1 MLRARPVFVST
12 GVKEGRAAK
21 VSTHSSKS
29 YPLSSLFP
37 LFFSPYLSSP
47 HLVDLFLS
55 EPEQGNLESSE
66 VSFGTDLSQEKMEV
80 ALKLQ
85 PSSATTDDNTLRRSN
100 SAPLISGLGDNSQ
113 VFQADTLGTRR
124 NSAFL
129 AQRCPLVLSSPSQAS
144 VSCLDQNKQEE
155 GMDLANK
162 ETMYEWE
169 VQTAIQL
176 NQSWKES
183 LNLKSSKPHQQ

>member
-100 SAPLISGLGDNSQ
+100 SAPLISGLGFLLCSWCPKIPLS
-113 VFQADTLGTRR
+113 VRGRGRGGLAKERLHTHPEVDTPVNLNILFGQFTRTR
-124 NSAFL
+124 
-129 AQRCPLVLSSPSQAS
+129 
-144 VSCLDQNKQEE
+144 KQHPIGVEH
-155 GMDLANK
+155 GFF
-162 ETMYEWE
+162 
-169 VQTAIQL
+169 
-176 NQSWKES
+176 
-183 LNLKSSKPHQQ
+183 

>member
-1 MLRARPVFVST
+1 MGKDDGTLPW
-12 GVKEGRAAK
+12 
-21 VSTHSSKS
+21 
-29 YPLSSLFP
+29 
-37 LFFSPYLSSP
+37 
-47 HLVDLFLS
+47 VDLFLS

-129 AQRCPLVLSSPSQAS
+129 AQHCPLVLSSPSQAS

-162 ETMYEWE
+162 ETMYQWE
-169 VQTAIQL
+169 VQTVIQL

-183 LNLKSSKPHQQ
+183 LKLSIFICSW